1 MLITAESDILR
12 QLLKIKRA
20 NNIMDLKIKGDVSM
34 AKRGGFPRGG
44 MGGANINNLMK
55 QAMKVQQDMEK
66 AKEELADKSVEASS
80 GGGAVKIT
88 ATCDKVIKSVE
99 ISQDVV
105 DPDDIEMLQELIMAA
120 VNEALRKVDE
130 EVQAALGKYTGGM
143 GNIPGLF

>member
-1 MLITAESDILR
+1 
-12 QLLKIKRA
+12 
-20 NNIMDLKIKGDVSM
+20 MDLKIKGDVSM

-105 DPDDIEMLQELIMAA
+105 DPDDIEMLQDLIMAA

>member
-1 MLITAESDILR
+1 
-12 QLLKIKRA
+12 
-20 NNIMDLKIKGDVSM
+20 
-34 AKRGGFPRGG
+34 

-105 DPDDIEMLQELIMAA
+105 DPDDIEMLQDLIMAA

>member
-1 MLITAESDILR
+1 
-12 QLLKIKRA
+12 
-20 NNIMDLKIKGDVSM
+20 M
-34 AKRGGFPRGG
+34 AKRGSFPRGG

-105 DPDDIEMLQELIMAA
+105 DPDDIEMLQDLIMAA

>member
-1 MLITAESDILR
+1 
-12 QLLKIKRA
+12 
-20 NNIMDLKIKGDVSM
+20 
-34 AKRGGFPRGG
+34 
-44 MGGANINNLMK
+44 
-55 QAMKVQQDMEK
+55 MKVQQDMEK

-105 DPDDIEMLQELIMAA
+105 DPDDIEMLQDLIMAA